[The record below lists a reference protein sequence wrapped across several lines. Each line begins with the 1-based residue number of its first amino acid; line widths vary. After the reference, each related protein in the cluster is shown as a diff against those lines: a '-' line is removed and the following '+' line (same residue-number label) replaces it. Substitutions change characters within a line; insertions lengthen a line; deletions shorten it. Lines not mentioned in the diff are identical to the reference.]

1 MKHPTRQCDIP
12 SCAPE
17 RECVKERGNECASRQ
32 NVGSVCSCPA
42 QETLQPGHGSASE
55 VPLSDKRG
63 RLKRA
68 KNQKHKVM
76 HTSNEN
82 VSLPQAWK
90 KS

>member
-17 RECVKERGNECASRQ
+17 WECVKERVNECASRR
-32 NVGSVCSCPA
+32 NAGSVCSCPA

-68 KNQKHKVM
+68 KIRNTKLCPPPKKQHVSK
-76 HTSNEN
+76 EN
-82 VSLPQAWK
+82 V
-90 KS
+90 